1 MEIQVPQC
9 VIRAGQ
15 SAKHYRERANE
26 IKDLKNKH
34 SNSTEI
40 KDLQNELTELARQL
54 AVAQNRLTYNQKHQ
68 NSIKEHRR
76 AALDALEQ
84 HNVAR
89 DKLKAIQ

>member
-34 SNSTEI
+34 ATEI
-40 KDLQNELTELARQL
+40 KDLQNELTELAHQL
-54 AVAQNRLTYNQKHQ
+54 AVVQNRLT
-68 NSIKEHRR
+68 
-76 AALDALEQ
+76 
-84 HNVAR
+84 
-89 DKLKAIQ
+89 